1 MVASEVRKLAE
12 RSQGAAA
19 EIRTLSAS
27 SVKIATQ
34 AGEMLQKIVPDIQ
47 KTADLVKEISHA
59 SHEQSTGADQINKAL
74 HQLDSVIQH
83 NAGSSEELASTA
95 EELSSQAEQM
105 RSVISFFKIS
115 TSKPAV
121 PTKPGKR
128 PNNR

>member
-1 MVASEVRKLAE
+1 
-12 RSQGAAA
+12 
-19 EIRTLSAS
+19 
-27 SVKIATQ
+27 
-34 AGEMLQKIVPDIQ
+34 MLQKIVPDIQ
-47 KTADLVKEISHA
+47 KTANLVKEISHA